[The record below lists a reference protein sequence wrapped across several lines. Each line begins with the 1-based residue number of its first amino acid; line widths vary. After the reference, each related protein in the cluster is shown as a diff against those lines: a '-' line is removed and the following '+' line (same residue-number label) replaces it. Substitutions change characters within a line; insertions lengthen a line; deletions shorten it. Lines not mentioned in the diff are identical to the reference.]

1 MRLDGALSEAASGLD
16 SIAKRLATVSQNV
29 ANASTPGY
37 VDRTRTVSS
46 LDAAGEGGGV
56 STGVETRSVDLVL
69 QGNLGMAD
77 AQVADSQLRQGAL
90 AAVDAA
96 SGTPGSGQDLASLV
110 GALRDSFSTLLND
123 PANATQQGA
132 VVQGG
137 AALARGV
144 NAVGTAISGARQSAQ
159 DGIVVDVA
167 AANSALKAVDTLSVR
182 IVAARAQ
189 GDGTAGLEDE
199 RDARIATVTLLTGAR
214 FLPQQ
219 DGSLLA
225 VSNGVILPQTGTGLA
240 MAPGALAPGIAGSP
254 LTVNG
259 QPALLGSPGGRIG
272 AALALRDT
280 VLPGLQGGV
289 DGFARALA
297 TGFAAQGLT
306 LFTDSTGTVPSAGTP
321 GFAQAIQVNPA
332 VSAAPNLVRDGTGG
346 AAGGTGNTAVIAG
359 VLGSVLAGGSG
370 TVSGQASTLVSA
382 HATLAASA
390 GAQVAVDTA
399 VQTSL
404 QAKLDAGTGVSVD
417 KELAQLV
424 QLQNSYGANA
434 KVIAAVQSAW
444 SELLQSVKP

>member
-37 VDRTRTVSS
+37 VDRTRAVSS
-46 LDAAGEGGGV
+46 LDAGGEGAGV
-56 STGVETRSVDLVL
+56 GTGVESRSVDLVL
-69 QGNLGMAD
+69 QGNLGTAG

-132 VVQGG
+132 VVQGA

-159 DGIVVDVA
+159 DGIAVDVS
-167 AANSALKAVDTLSVR
+167 AANAALKAVDTLSAR

-199 RDARIATVTLLTGAR
+199 RDAQIATVTQLTGAR
-214 FLPQQ
+214 FLPQK
-219 DGSLLA
+219 DGTLLA
-225 VSNGVILPQTGTGLA
+225 VSGGTILPQSGTALA
-240 MAPGALAPGIAGSP
+240 VAPGALAPGIAGSP
-254 LTVNG
+254 FTVNG
-259 QPALLGSPGGRIG
+259 QPASLGSPGGRIG

-280 VLPGLQGGV
+280 VLPGLQSGV

-297 TGFAAQGLT
+297 TGFAARGLT
-306 LFTDSTGTVPSAGTP
+306 LFTDSTGAVPGSGS
-321 GFAQAIQVNPA
+321 GFAQTIQVNPA
-332 VSAAPNLVRDGTGG
+332 VTAAPNLVRDGTGG
-346 AAGGTGNTAVIAG
+346 AAGGTGNTAVIAD

-370 TVSGQASTLVSA
+370 TVSGQASDLVSS
-382 HATLAASA
+382 HASLAASA
-390 GAQVAVDTA
+390 GAQVTADTA

-444 SELLQSVKP
+444 TDLLQSVQP

>member
-16 SIAKRLATVSQNV
+16 SIAKRLATVSQKV

-46 LDAAGEGGGV
+46 LDAVGEGGGV

-159 DGIVVDVA
+159 DGIAVDVA

-240 MAPGALAPGIAGSP
+240 MTPGALAPGIVGSP

-321 GFAQAIQVNPA
+321 GFAQGIQVNPA
-332 VSAAPNLVRDGTGG
+332 VTAAPNLVRDGTGG

>member
-37 VDRTRTVSS
+37 TVRTRTVSN
-46 LDAAGEGGGV
+46 LDAGGEAAGVG
-56 STGVETRSVDLVL
+56 TAVETRSVDLVL
-69 QGNLGMAD
+69 QGNLGTAG

-96 SGTPGSGQDLASLV
+96 SGIPGSGQDLASLV
-110 GALRDSFSTLLND
+110 GALRDRFSTLLND
-123 PANATQQGA
+123 PANATQQSA
-132 VVQGG
+132 VVQGA

-144 NAVGTAISGARQSAQ
+144 NAVGTAISGARQAAQ
-159 DGIVVDVA
+159 DGIGVDLA
-167 AANSALKAVDTLSVR
+167 AANAALKAVDTLSAR

-189 GDGTAGLEDE
+189 GDGTAELEDR
-199 RDARIATVTLLTGAR
+199 RDAEIATVTQLTGAR
-214 FLPQQ
+214 FLPQR

-225 VSNGVILPQTGTGLA
+225 VSGGTILPQTGTALDV
-240 MAPGALAPGIAGSP
+240 APGALAPGIAGAP

-259 QPALLGSPGGRIG
+259 QPVPLGSPGGRIG

-289 DGFARALA
+289 DAFARVLA
-297 TGFAAQGLT
+297 AGFAAQGLK
-306 LFTDSTGTVPSAGTP
+306 LFTDSTGAVPAAGTP
-321 GFAQAIQVNPA
+321 GFAQTIQVNPA
-332 VSAAPNLVRDGTGG
+332 VIATPGLVRDGTGG
-346 AAGGTGNTAVIAG
+346 VPGGTGNTAVIVG

-370 TVSGQASTLVSA
+370 TISGQAADLVA
-382 HATLAASA
+382 GHATLSASA
-390 GAQVAVDTA
+390 GAQATADTA
-399 VQTSL
+399 VQQNL

-417 KELAQLV
+417 KELSQLV

-444 SELLQSVKP
+444 SELLSSVRP

>member
-16 SIAKRLATVSQNV
+16 SIAKRLATVSQKV

-46 LDAAGEGGGV
+46 LDAVGEGGGV

-123 PANATQQGA
+123 PANATQ
-132 VVQGG
+132 QGG

-306 LFTDSTGTVPSAGTP
+306 LFTDSTGAVPSAGPP

-332 VSAAPNLVRDGTGG
+332 VTAAPNLVRDGTGG

>member
-37 VDRTRTVSS
+37 VDRTRAVSS
-46 LDAAGEGGGV
+46 LDAGGEGAGV
-56 STGVETRSVDLVL
+56 GTGVESRSVDLVL
-69 QGNLGMAD
+69 QGNLGTAG
-77 AQVADSQLRQGAL
+77 AQVAESQVRQGAL

-96 SGTPGSGQDLASLV
+96 SGTPGAGQDLASLV

-132 VVQGG
+132 VVQGA
-137 AALARGV
+137 AALVRGV

-159 DGIVVDVA
+159 DGITVDVA
-167 AANSALKAVDTLSVR
+167 AANAALKAVDTLSAR

-189 GDGTAGLEDE
+189 GDGTAGLEDR
-199 RDARIATVTLLTGAR
+199 RDAEIATVTQLTGAR
-214 FLPQQ
+214 FLPQP

-225 VSNGVILPQTGTGLA
+225 VSGGTILPQTGTALSV
-240 MAPGALAPGIAGSP
+240 APGALAPGIAGSP
-254 LTVNG
+254 FKVNG
-259 QPALLGSPGGRIG
+259 QPASLGSPGGRIG

-280 VLPGLQGGV
+280 VLPGLQNGV

-306 LFTDSTGTVPSAGTP
+306 LFTDSSGAVPGAGTS
-321 GFAQAIQVNPA
+321 GFAQTIQVNPA
-332 VSAAPNLVRDGTGG
+332 VTAAPNLVRDGTGG
-346 AAGGTGNTAVIAG
+346 AAGGTGSTAVIAG
-359 VLGSVLAGGSG
+359 VLGSVLASGSG
-370 TVSGQASTLVSA
+370 TVSGQAGDLVA
-382 HATLAASA
+382 RHATLAAGA
-390 GAQVAVDTA
+390 GAQVTADTA

-404 QAKLDAGTGVSVD
+404 QAKLDAGTVVSVD

-444 SELLQSVKP
+444 TDLLQSVHP

>member
-16 SIAKRLATVSQNV
+16 SIAKRLATVSQKV

-46 LDAAGEGGGV
+46 LDAVGEGGGV

-132 VVQGG
+132 VVQGA

-306 LFTDSTGTVPSAGTP
+306 LFTDSTGAVPSAGTP